1 MGKRLKKKIELLL
14 RTRVGVLLAR
24 WLRYHER
31 VQVCLTSTRVGADGV
46 VLLPLTLM
54 LMMESC
60 LLHAVDIAGDFG
72 A

>member
-1 MGKRLKKKIELLL
+1 MR
-14 RTRVGVLLAR
+14 RDVLLVR

-54 LMMESC
+54 LMESC